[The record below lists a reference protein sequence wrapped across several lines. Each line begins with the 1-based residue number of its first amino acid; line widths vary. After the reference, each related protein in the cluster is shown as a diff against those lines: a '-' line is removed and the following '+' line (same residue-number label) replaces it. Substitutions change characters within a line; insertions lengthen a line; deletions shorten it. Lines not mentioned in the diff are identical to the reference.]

1 MDLTQRISKLSPE
14 KRKILKSK
22 LENQNINIDI
32 LKLSITRENQTH
44 DRQRFPLSFGQE
56 RLWFIHQLDPENTAY
71 NIIKA
76 TKLEGSLDKQVL
88 EKSTNEIIRRH
99 EILRTTFITD
109 KQGPA
114 QVIHDHLSLPLEVID
129 LKDFSKE
136 KQESEIKEI
145 IRDESQYV
153 FDLTKGPLLR
163 TKLLVLNEKGD
174 EHVFLL
180 VIHHIISDG
189 TSILVFFRE
198 LVQLY
203 EVFSQGRPSHLPEL
217 HIQYVDYAFWQRR
230 WFGFNKK
237 QEAYWLDQF
246 SGQKP
251 VLTLPTDYPRP
262 MIQGFEGMTRTFHLD
277 IHEIKTLK
285 QMALANK
292 TTLYVVLLTIYNIF
306 LSKLSSQEDIVV
318 GTPVAG
324 RRHPDVQ
331 KLIGMF
337 INTLAL
343 RNYPQHRK
351 TFRDFLGEVR
361 NRVLNAFE
369 NQEYRYEDIIA
380 KVNVRRDTSRNPLF
394 DVMFLLD
401 DRDAPDTTNT
411 GLMLKPYEIENNT
424 SKFDLTL
431 TVGDEKLVPGSG
443 DQKELHYCFEYC
455 TKLFKDTT
463 ITRFID
469 YFKQV
474 VSSVLQD
481 SAIKLADIEI
491 IPNNEKQ
498 KILYDFNDTGTHY
511 PKDKTLHQLFEE
523 QVEQNPDHTALVG
536 KGSGVGTRFIASV
549 PGKQTVHLTFNQ
561 LNQKSNQLASL
572 LRSMGVN
579 RETIVGIF
587 VDRSPELITAIFA
600 VLKAGAIYLPL
611 DPNHPVKRIKYM
623 LKESDTEIVLINNN
637 NRVLPGDEFI
647 PLNLNDE
654 KNYIHNT
661 SNSGAVTSPQEPAY
675 VIYTSGT
682 TGIPKGVMIQHQS
695 IVNFIKGMTD
705 IIDFKVHDRI
715 LSLTTVSFDIFSLE
729 TIVPLTQGSSVV
741 IGSIDEQIDPAAALQ
756 VINREKVTIF
766 QLTPSRL
773 QLLLSHNEAKAAKV
787 LALLRYL
794 LVGGEAFPQR
804 LLEQVKSVTGVY
816 KRKIYNL
823 YGPTE
828 TTVWSTSK
836 YLSGETP
843 LNIGKPI
850 ANTQVY
856 ILDKSLKPTAI
867 GVLGDI
873 YIGGDGV
880 ARGYL
885 NNPDLTAD
893 KFIFNPNKLYR
904 SNMSYKPH
912 IIYRTGDLGRWLPDG
927 DMDFLGRIDHQVKIR
942 GFRIE
947 LEEIENRLMRHE
959 AITEAVVIAKEG
971 ENEDKFLC
979 AYYIPNKR
987 NNNNQNQEIPVSELR
1002 EFLSVELPD
1011 YMIPS
1016 YFVPLEQIPLTPN
1029 RKIDKK
1035 ALSKLDEIQSQVGT
1049 AFLAP
1054 QTDMEKRITQ
1064 CWMEV
1069 LKRDKI
1075 GIHDNFF
1082 ELGGNSLNIIQLNTE
1097 LKRILDK
1104 DIPVVAL
1111 YRHLT
1116 VSSFARYL
1124 REEGSKAGLYGK
1136 ESLQN
1141 QQAESLH
1148 RAKKLFKNTIKST
1161 LGTKNARRQ

>member
-1 MDLTQRISKLSPE
+1 MDLAQRISKLSPE
-14 KRKILKSK
+14 QKKIFESK
-22 LENQNINIDI
+22 LEKQNINIDI
-32 LKLSITRENQTH
+32 FKLSITKADRTH
-44 DRQRFPLSFGQE
+44 DQQRFPLSFSQE
-56 RLWFIHQLDPENTAY
+56 RLWFIHQLDPGNIAY

-76 TKLEGSLDKQVL
+76 TKLEGNLDKYAL

-99 EILRTTFITD
+99 DILRTIFITE
-109 KQGPA
+109 KQGPV
-114 QVIHDHLSLPLEVID
+114 QVIRNQLYLPLEIID
-129 LKDFSKE
+129 LKNFSKE
-136 KQESEIKEI
+136 KQENEIREI
-145 IRDESQYV
+145 IREESRYV
-153 FDLTKGPLLR
+153 FNLTKGPLLR
-163 TKLLVLNEKGD
+163 TKLLVLNKKGD

-189 TSILVFFRE
+189 TSILIFLRE

-203 EVFSQGRPSHLPEL
+203 EAFSQGRPSHLPVL

-230 WFGFNKK
+230 WFGLNKK
-237 QEAYWLDQF
+237 QEAYWLHQF
-246 SGQKP
+246 DGQIP

-262 MIQGFEGMTRTFHLD
+262 VIQDYEGLTKAFNLD
-277 IHEIKTLK
+277 IHESKTLK
-285 QMALANK
+285 QMALKNK
-292 TTLYVVLLTIYNIF
+292 TTLYVILLTIYNIL
-306 LSKLSSQEDIVV
+306 LSKLTSQEDIVV

-331 KLIGMF
+331 KLMGMF
-337 INTLAL
+337 VNTLAL
-343 RNYPQHRK
+343 RNYPQHHK

-380 KVNVRRDTSRNPLF
+380 KVDVRRDTGRNPLF
-394 DVMFLLD
+394 DVMFSLE
-401 DRDAPDTTNT
+401 DREDTDVTGT
-411 GLMLKPYEIENNT
+411 GLTLKHYKIENNT

-431 TVGDEKLVPGSG
+431 FAWDEKPGSG
-443 DQKELHYCFEYC
+443 PGDQEELHFSFEYC
-455 TKLFKDTT
+455 TRLFKGTT
-463 ITRFID
+463 IERFIG

-474 VSSVLQD
+474 VSSVVKKLE
-481 SAIKLADIEI
+481 IRLADIEI
-491 IPNNEKQ
+491 ISGNEKR
-498 KILYDFNDTGTHY
+498 KVLYDFNDTGTQY
-511 PKDKTLHQLFEE
+511 PKDKTIHLLLEE
-523 QVEQNPDHTALVG
+523 QVDQNPDHTALVG
-536 KGSGVGTRFIASV
+536 KRNGVGTGFIASV

-561 LNQKSNQLASL
+561 LNQKSNQLANV

-587 VDRSPELITAIFA
+587 IDRSPELMIAIFA
-600 VLKAGAIYLPL
+600 VLKAGAFYLPL
-611 DPNHPVKRIKYM
+611 DPNHPLKRIKYM

-637 NRVLPGDEFI
+637 NRVLSRDEFV
-647 PLNLNDE
+647 PLDLSDE

-661 SNSGAVTSPQEPAY
+661 SNPGVVTSPQVPAY

-695 IVNFIKGMTD
+695 VINFIKGMTD
-705 IIDFKVHDRI
+705 IIDFKIRDRI
-715 LSLTTVSFDIFSLE
+715 LSLTTVSFDIFNLE

-741 IGSIDEQIDPAAALQ
+741 IGSIDEQIDPAAALR

-766 QLTPSRL
+766 QATPSRL
-773 QLLLSHNEAKAAKV
+773 QLLLSHNKAKTAKI

-804 LLEQVKSVTGVY
+804 LLEQVKSVKGVH
-816 KRKIYNL
+816 KRRIYNL

-836 YLSGETP
+836 DLSGETA

-856 ILDKSLKPTAI
+856 ILDKSLKPAAI

-873 YIGGDGV
+873 YIGGAGV

-885 NNPDLTAD
+885 NNPELSAD
-893 KFIFNPNKLYR
+893 KFIFNPYELYMF
-904 SNMSYKPH
+904 NLSYKSY
-912 IIYRTGDLGRWLPDG
+912 ILYRTGDLGRWLPDG
-927 DMDFLGRIDHQVKIR
+927 NIDFLGRIDHQVKIR
-942 GFRIE
+942 GYRIE
-947 LEEIENRLMRHE
+947 LEEIENRLMLHE

-971 ENEDKFLC
+971 ENKDKFLC
-979 AYYIPNKR
+979 AYYIPNKI
-987 NNNNQNQEIPVSELR
+987 NNVNQNQELHVSELR

-1016 YFVPLEQIPLTPN
+1016 YFIPLKQIPLTPN

-1035 ALSKLDEIQSQVGT
+1035 ALSKHDEIQPQVGT

-1054 QTDMEKRITQ
+1054 QTDMEKRISQ
-1064 CWMEV
+1064 CWIEV

-1097 LKRILDK
+1097 LKKILNK
-1104 DIPVVAL
+1104 DLPVVSL

-1124 REEGSKAGLYGK
+1124 REQENKALPGTADQDQKNKVLSHKK
-1136 ESLQN
+1136 E
-1141 QQAESLH
+1141 
-1148 RAKKLFKNTIKST
+1148 LFKATIKKT
-1161 LGTKNARRQ
+1161 IRGRDARKKQ